1 MQTLR
6 AAQLARP
13 RILVSRSVRMSGMSS
28 LVEDAAAPPGP
39 RIYTRKDGWRVWP
52 PRTPD
57 NSWNGFVGNWH
68 CDIHDPKEYTV
79 VQTLRTWRPRDA
91 SRSVWDQTNVYSAAR
106 PGSSLRDSPADGL
119 HQKPF
124 EYPVDRTTFDDGPC
138 RWSLVLLYSTH
149 TGELA
154 KVTFVQ
160 EYDTHADPAT
170 PHVLA
175 AAAADGSIR
184 TARPQLNA
192 ADPSRWLSG
201 GALNGKLMVDES
213 LQELVTWGAASS
225 LPSTSLLVLPLPD
238 SMYLRAPASL
248 KDLRQQQQQ
257 QAAVA
262 GSVAAFEFG
271 GLLRSVEGGLQR
283 VVVRY
288 DAAAADG
295 GAASTPAG
303 GGGNLTPAA
312 PRRVLRKLP
321 AAAAAAAASLAT
333 PGCGGA
339 ATAGCEGAG
348 MGGCSVPV
356 LALVV
361 PVLPAAADAWSPPAA
376 GAALG
381 PLPDAAALGWGCG
394 VGAGSAT
401 GGRPEPDAPAGCGG
415 AGRGGSGAAAP
426 PPLPDLRAQR
436 LRGGAGRQL
445 LVLAPVPQAAHPA
458 VKVRRSLAAI
468 GSAPQRYPQLVAFE
482 F

>member
-124 EYPVDRTTFDDGPC
+124 EYPVDRTTFDSPVDTGVRGLVVTVDGSTLIHMGGFNLPPIALGAAPPAAAPPPAAAAAGSGAPAAAAAGGGGGAGGATAVGPIGPSSRAGGPAAGPPPVWGFEIFLHDGPC

-201 GALNGKLMVDES
+201 GALNGKVVSRLWAAEPVAAAGTAAAAEAVAGARPGSGGVVRQLMVDES

-295 GAASTPAG
+295 GF
-303 GGGNLTPAA
+303 
-312 PRRVLRKLP
+312 VE
-321 AAAAAAAASLAT
+321 AT
-333 PGCGGA
+333 R
-339 ATAGCEGAG
+339 EVF
-348 MGGCSVPV
+348 VP
-356 LALVV
+356 
-361 PVLPAAADAWSPPAA
+361 
-376 GAALG
+376 
-381 PLPDAAALGWGCG
+381 
-394 VGAGSAT
+394 
-401 GGRPEPDAPAGCGG
+401 
-415 AGRGGSGAAAP
+415 
-426 PPLPDLRAQR
+426 
-436 LRGGAGRQL
+436 
-445 LVLAPVPQAAHPA
+445 
-458 VKVRRSLAAI
+458 
-468 GSAPQRYPQLVAFE
+468 
-482 F
+482 